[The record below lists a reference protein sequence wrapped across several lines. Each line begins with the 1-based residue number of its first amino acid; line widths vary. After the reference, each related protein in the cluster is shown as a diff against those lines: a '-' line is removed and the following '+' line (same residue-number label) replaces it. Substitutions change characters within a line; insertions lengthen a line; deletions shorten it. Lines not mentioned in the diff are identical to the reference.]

1 MTGRGLK
8 SIFLVECRKTLLERS
23 RALMKRPIEL
33 VMFDLDGTLADT
45 GQDLADAVNHTR
57 AHFDLE
63 PLPEAL
69 VHTHVGR
76 GVEHL
81 LRHSLPEDSA
91 DHFTEVMRVF
101 LARYE
106 GHLLDTTIL
115 YPGVHEILDYF
126 RGKRRVVVSNKMH
139 RLTVAVLRG
148 LGVDKQFDAILGGD
162 SAAEKKPH
170 PALIHDALNRFGIL
184 PTHALIVGDGDTDVE
199 AGRRAGVITCGVTYG
214 LGNKEGLIAAQPDV
228 LIGALA
234 ELSGYFC

>member
-1 MTGRGLK
+1 
-8 SIFLVECRKTLLERS
+8 
-23 RALMKRPIEL
+23 MKRSIDL

-45 GQDLADAVNHTR
+45 GKDLADAVNHTR
-57 AHFDLE
+57 AHFNLE

-69 VHTHVGR
+69 VYSHVGR

-81 LRHSLPEDSA
+81 LRRSLPEDSA
-91 DHFTEVMRVF
+91 DRFREVMRVF

-106 GHLLDTTIL
+106 DHLLDKTVL
-115 YPGVHEILDYF
+115 YPGVHEVLDYF
-126 RGKRRVVVSNKMH
+126 REKRRAVVSNKIH

-162 SAAEKKPH
+162 SGAEKKPH

-184 PTHALIVGDGDTDVE
+184 PAHALIVGDGDTDVE

-234 ELSGYFC
+234 ELSGYFY

>member
-1 MTGRGLK
+1 
-8 SIFLVECRKTLLERS
+8 
-23 RALMKRPIEL
+23 MKKPIKL
-33 VMFDLDGTLADT
+33 VMFDLDGTLADS

-63 PLPEAL
+63 PLQESL
-69 VHTHVGR
+69 IHSHVGR

-91 DHFTEVMRVF
+91 DHFAEVMRVF

-106 GHLLDTTIL
+106 GHLLATTIL
-115 YPGVHEILDYF
+115 FLGVKEILDYF
-126 RGKRRVVVSNKMH
+126 RGKRRVVVCNKMH

-170 PALIHDALNRFGIL
+170 PALIHDALDRFGIL
-184 PTHALIVGDGDTDVE
+184 PTDAVIVGDGDTDVE
-199 AGRRAGVITCGVTYG
+199 AGRRAGVVTCGVTFG
-214 LGNKEGLIAAQPDV
+214 LGNKEGLIAAKPDI
-228 LIGALA
+228 LIDDLA
-234 ELSGYFC
+234 ELPRHFC